1 MKICFWQLNIQR
13 WTHIYIINVTMQ
25 FFEAWFPAVRVL
37 ETLSRAYHVYS
48 IPNHLHM
55 YVVIRHGLRCCFGP
69 SFFDVYFFYDL
80 TSTPLLPN
88 GARLKHLYLAYA
100 ILSSVALWIPAS
112 PRKAMEDLSAWFILS
127 WSLYVPSSI
136 HSTAIRQHTKNRS
149 PGRAFCGVTMEGR
162 KLVACFPKSYY
173 VLLAYV

>member
-1 MKICFWQLNIQR
+1 MDA
-13 WTHIYIINVTMQ
+13 HIYNQ
-25 FFEAWFPAVRVL
+25 CHDAVFWSLISRRSR
-37 ETLSRAYHVYS
+37 TWNSITCLSRA
-48 IPNHLHM
+48 LHTKPPT

-149 PGRAFCGVTMEGR
+149 PGRAFCGVTREGR